1 MRGGKNG
8 AESVDNPGKA
18 GGAPIPLA
26 SSAPPA
32 PACWANPPWQG
43 ESASDLPT
51 PAKST
56 LTCPCASVLDP
67 LLHKRYWERSLGPTS
82 QLPTGPAPD

>member
-18 GGAPIPLA
+18 GGAPIPLV

-43 ESASDLPT
+43 ESVSDLPT

-67 LLHKRYWERSLGPTS
+67 QLHKRYLGKVSGSHLAASYRPC
-82 QLPTGPAPD
+82 P